1 MKKET
6 KTNILII
13 TFLIALAI
21 VILTKAY
28 ERPFQGEEKS
38 KGNEWIEE
46 RQKMPTDEQVR
57 KMMVELEQEELKHA
71 VIKPQPTKDSVKVAS
86 WYDYSLEG
94 IEWSINHRTAAS
106 RDLIRYET
114 YRVTNIANGKHVDVF
129 INDYIEHPDRDI
141 DLSSYAFNQ
150 IADLKLG
157 LINVKIEKL

>member
-13 TFLIALAI
+13 TFLIAMAVVL
-21 VILTKAY
+21 LTRAY
-28 ERPFQGEEKS
+28 ERPFQEEEIDKGNGWMQEREEKPTGEE
-38 KGNEWIEE
+38 I
-46 RQKMPTDEQVR
+46 RT
-57 KMMVELEQEELKHA
+57 MMVELEEEEPKQAQEQA
-71 VIKPQPTKDSVKVAS
+71 QPSTESVKVAS

-114 YRVTNIANGKHVDVF
+114 YRVTNIDNGKQVDVF
-129 INDYIEHPDRDI
+129 INDYIEHPERDI
-141 DLSSYAFNQ
+141 DLSSFAFNQ

>member
-13 TFLIALAI
+13 TFLIAMAVVL
-21 VILTKAY
+21 LTRAY
-28 ERPFQGEEKS
+28 ERPFQEEEID
-38 KGNEWIEE
+38 KGNGWMQKREE
-46 RQKMPTDEQVR
+46 MPTGVKIKE
-57 KMMVELEQEELKHA
+57 MMVQLEQEELKHA

-86 WYDYSLEG
+86 WYDYELEG

-114 YRVTNIANGKHVDVF
+114 YRVTNIDNGKQVDVF
-129 INDYIEHPDRDI
+129 INDYIEHPERDI
-141 DLSSYAFNQ
+141 DLSSFAFNQ